1 MQLDKITENQRAS
14 RIALRI
20 IEDHLL
26 LVDVYENLVDRDF
39 KRVERDIKVLIINLK
54 LTLKSMEDDDF

>member
-20 IEDHLL
+20 NEDHLL

>member
-20 IEDHLL
+20 NEDHLL
-26 LVDVYENLVDRDF
+26 LANVYENLVDRDF
-39 KRVERDIKVLIINLK
+39 KRVERDIKVIIINLK

>member
-20 IEDHLL
+20 NEDHLL
-26 LVDVYENLVDRDF
+26 LANVYENLVDRDF